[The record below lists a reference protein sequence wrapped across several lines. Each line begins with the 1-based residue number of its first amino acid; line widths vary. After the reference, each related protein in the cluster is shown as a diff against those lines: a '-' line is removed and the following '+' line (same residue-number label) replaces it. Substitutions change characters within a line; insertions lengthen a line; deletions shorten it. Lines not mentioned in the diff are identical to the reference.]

1 MRRLHVGIFLL
12 TLTLSVHVLAE
23 NKPNILWLTSED
35 NNVNWVGCYGNPH
48 ADTPNIDALAA
59 EGFQYMHC
67 YANAPVCAP
76 SRSTWIT
83 GVHALSMGTHPMRSR
98 YDIPHDRIPY
108 YPDLLK
114 ARGYYTVNQRKTDYN
129 IGGRKDSSAWDAGKV
144 DWRVLKAK
152 QPFFAVLNHTSSHES
167 KAFGAVDKTTHK
179 PADTRLAAYHPDI
192 PVIRQ
197 NYAHYHDA
205 VKKMDNQIG
214 QALAALKAQGLEDS
228 TIVIYNSDHGG
239 VLARSKRFLY
249 NSGTH
254 CPFILRIPKRFK
266 HLWPAEKPGTKV
278 DRLVSFIDMTRTWM
292 SLAGVHDVGVMQGQ
306 VILGKEADPEREWHI
321 SYRARMDERVDNQR
335 AIRNKQYLYIRNY
348 MPYAPAGQHLSYLW
362 RMEATR
368 AWAAHHKA
376 GKTDAVTG
384 RWFGTKVA
392 EELYDTTKDPDNV
405 VNLAGTPET
414 EKVLVQM
421 RAKLRDWQVAH
432 YDAALLPESEMV
444 ERAKTHKVTLF
455 DLVRDATKYDL
466 ESYLDASE
474 VALAATEADLPKL
487 LTMLEHSDSGVRYW
501 GIVGVFLLKDAGKGA
516 LERVLKLAN
525 ADESDHVRVMAAYTL
540 HQFGKGDEAQQ
551 VFNELLKNGSH
562 ATLKILNIIDW
573 IDGDPNAYTE
583 GLAVA
588 KAAGNY
594 SERMADFLAASGVSS
609 DPKTRKKK

>member
-1 MRRLHVGIFLL
+1 MRRL
-12 TLTLSVHVLAE
+12 TLVSCLFVWGSMFSAFANE
-23 NKPNILWLTSED
+23 KPNILWLTSED

-48 ADTPNIDALAA
+48 ADTPNIDRLATQ
-59 EGFQYMHC
+59 GFQYMHC

-98 YDIPHDRIPY
+98 YEIPHDRILY

-144 DWRVLKAK
+144 DWPVLEAK

-167 KAFGAVDKTTHK
+167 RAFGAVDKTTHK
-179 PADTRLAAYHPDI
+179 PADTRLAAYHPDL

-205 VKKMDNQIG
+205 VKKMDDQIG
-214 QALAALKAQGLEDS
+214 RALQALTAQGLEDS

-254 CPFILRIPKRFK
+254 CPFIIRIPERFK
-266 HLWPAEKPGTKV
+266 HLWPAEKPGAKV

-292 SLAGVHDVGVMQGQ
+292 SLAGVQDVGVMQGQ
-306 VILGKEADPEREWHI
+306 VILGKEADPEREWHV
-321 SYRARMDERVDNQR
+321 SYRARMDERVDNQQ
-335 AIRNKQYLYIRNY
+335 ASRNKQYLYIRNY

-368 AWAAHHKA
+368 AWAAHHKE

-384 RWFGTKVA
+384 RWFGTKEV

-414 EKVLVQM
+414 EKVLVEM
-421 RAKLRDWQVAH
+421 RAQLRAWQVRH
-432 YDAALLPESEMV
+432 HDAALLPESEMV
-444 ERAKTHKVTLF
+444 ERAKAHNVTQF
-455 DLVRDATKYDL
+455 DLVRNPDQYDL
-466 ESYLDASE
+466 EGYLDASE
-474 VALAATEADLPKL
+474 IALSAVAADLPKL
-487 LTMLEHSDSGVRYW
+487 LNMLEHADSGIRYW
-501 GIVGVFLLKDAGKGA
+501 GMVGVFLLKDASKGE
-516 LERVLKLAN
+516 LNRVRNVAKG
-525 ADESDHVRVMAAYTL
+525 DESDHVRVMAAYAL
-540 HQFGKGDEAQQ
+540 NQFGETEEAQAT
-551 VFNELLKNGSH
+551 FNDLLKSGSH

-573 IDGDPNAYTE
+573 IGGDRSVYRDG
-583 GLAVA
+583 
-588 KAAGNY
+588 
-594 SERMADFLAASGVSS
+594 FLAAKSAGSYPQRMV
-609 DPKTRKKK
+609 DYFGGLGKTQDSTKKNKK